1 MPKPLPDIV
10 LCLHC
15 METRSH
21 KRLKAH
27 VPAALCV
34 CVCVC
39 VCVFLCVPV
48 FLCVIR
54 TEGQKIKKVIG
65 KVELTTFTA
74 FLITVKSTSV

>member
-1 MPKPLPDIV
+1 MPKPLPDTL

-27 VPAALCV
+27 VPAALSV

-39 VCVFLCVPV
+39 VCVRARSCA
-48 FLCVIR
+48 CECISR

-74 FLITVKSTSV
+74 LLITVKSTSV

>member
-1 MPKPLPDIV
+1 MPKPLPDTL

-27 VPAALCV
+27 VPAALSV

-39 VCVFLCVPV
+39 VCARVRARVNVFQEQRDRRL
-48 FLCVIR
+48 
-54 TEGQKIKKVIG
+54 KK
-65 KVELTTFTA
+65 
-74 FLITVKSTSV
+74 